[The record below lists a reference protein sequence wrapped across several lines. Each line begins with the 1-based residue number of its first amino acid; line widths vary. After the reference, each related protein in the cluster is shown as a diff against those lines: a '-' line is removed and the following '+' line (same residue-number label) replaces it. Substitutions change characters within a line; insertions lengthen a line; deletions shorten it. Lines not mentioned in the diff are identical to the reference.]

1 MSVLDALD
9 SGKDITD
16 SIVDFIS
23 IDPSLK
29 ITMAA
34 PLKRRQFKMA
44 SLEKINPEDA
54 EYMTSYQVFCYLD
67 EKDPDYNN
75 ITATMV
81 EKIKQSN
88 VLYNVV
94 GKELE
99 DKVINQNRI
108 DL

>member
-75 ITATMV
+75 IMTFQQKCPNSQKGYRVPHLA
-81 EKIKQSN
+81 KNYI
-88 VLYNVV
+88 
-94 GKELE
+94 
-99 DKVINQNRI
+99 IA
-108 DL
+108 